1 MLKLPHYFTQLQ
13 TMTKRI
19 VLLQALASTATDL
32 NYILKGVKGRDADPE
47 DGWSLNE
54 VLTHLVYVEGRYLK
68 RLQRIVAE
76 DNPTVPAIQ
85 PEDTPLISETFQQED
100 TADLL
105 LQFKECRA
113 ETITFLK
120 TLSPGQ
126 WQRPAIHEHTGKTTL
141 RFLVQLLIEHD
152 IEHMNQI
159 VQLQQAT
166 RKIPERNAQPAVEK
180 KQ

>member
-1 MLKLPHYFTQLQ
+1 
-13 TMTKRI
+13 
-19 VLLQALASTATDL
+19 
-32 NYILKGVKGRDADPE
+32 
-47 DGWSLNE
+47 
-54 VLTHLVYVEGRYLK
+54 
-68 RLQRIVAE
+68 
-76 DNPTVPAIQ
+76 
-85 PEDTPLISETFQQED
+85 LISETFQQED